1 MPPEQLEAFIDDVF
15 HNVLDLRECNR
26 RLMEDLSV
34 RQREQGPVIQEIG
47 DVFLAAASE
56 FRLAYPAYVGHL
68 PLSEKRL
75 KEETDANANLRMF
88 FEVRGLAHA
97 WIPHDSSS
105 NATCFFIFIFSVAL
119 CTPARVAP
127 AQSQD
132 VPHPPVGAP
141 AEVSGPA

>member
-15 HNVLDLRECNR
+15 HNVLDLRECN
-26 RLMEDLSV
+26 

-88 FEVRGLAHA
+88 FEVRGPAHTCV
-97 WIPHDSSS
+97 PHDGFS
-105 NATCFFIFIFSVAL
+105 NATCFLFLYFL
-119 CTPARVAP
+119 
-127 AQSQD
+127 
-132 VPHPPVGAP
+132 
-141 AEVSGPA
+141 